1 MASTKIR
8 IAPLRRYMT
17 VALSI
22 LAGICLAT
30 PSPASS
36 KKVYLKIG
44 GTLSIQ
50 PMNARIRLFKNTSA
64 QPASPPTCVKLT
76 KSWNGNKTVFDA
88 YPPQDLWVRDNML
101 GEWRSDLCEV
111 KMFELKLPIPTKLDT
126 IKVGGGQGKNAREF
140 VTSSTYE
147 KWKSGALQEKTEWTD
162 DTISKW
168 LSYATGLQV
177 GATPT
182 SLKKGASTKAVV
194 KRFPL
199 EDTGNGNDR
208 LYIAASTYVPG
219 KWYAI
224 WYHVVGGNKDKND
237 KSLDASIAS
246 LAFSTPSRVKKTVS
260 KERVLTKGGSTS
272 TAERS
277 EKYKEN
283 RERVINAIKSMKNWW
298 YFETTNFIL
307 AADIKNKRTARDLAD
322 ALERCRSV
330 FEKFY
335 PPAKPFD
342 AACVAKMFQT
352 RDEYLAYVGEDL
364 KWTGGVWMSSKKELV
379 VSPMDW
385 GTRSDRRKMMM
396 KTTNHESFHMY
407 IHFACGERETAVWF
421 NEGNATFF
429 EGLEF
434 RGKNAHINATY
445 RLEKMRE
452 IAPHADIKQL
462 LDMSYE
468 TFYGTNKDENYALGW
483 GLIFFLRKGAPV
495 MKEKNSYSEIPGKYY
510 QAMLDCKN
518 GKKATKIAWEGVDVD
533 KFERDFRKFW
543 SSNSLI
549 RKAER
554 YNAIPNIPQKGK

>member
-1 MASTKIR
+1 MAPTKTR
-8 IAPLRRYMT
+8 IAPPRPHLT
-17 VALSI
+17 VASAVLV
-22 LAGICLAT
+22 GICLAT
-30 PSPASS
+30 ASLASS
-36 KKVYLKIG
+36 KKVYLKLG
-44 GTLSIQ
+44 GTLSLQ
-50 PMNARIRLFKNTSA
+50 PMNAKIRLFKNISA

-76 KSWNGNKTVFDA
+76 RSFNGNETVFDA
-88 YPPQDLWVRDNML
+88 YPPQDLWIRDNML

-111 KMFELKLPIPTKLDT
+111 KIFELKLPTPTTLST
-126 IKVGGGQGKNAREF
+126 IKLGGEQGKKVRKF
-140 VTSSTYE
+140 VLSAIYE
-147 KWKSGALQEKTEWTD
+147 KWKSSALQEKIEWTD
-162 DTISKW
+162 ETISKW

-177 GATPT
+177 GTTPT
-182 SLKKGASTKAVV
+182 PLKKSASTKAVV
-194 KRFPL
+194 KRFPI
-199 EDTGNGNDR
+199 EDTGNGDDR
-208 LYIAASTYVPG
+208 LYIVASSYAPG

-224 WYHVVGGNKDKND
+224 WYHVLDGNKDKND
-237 KSLDASIAS
+237 KSLDTSIAS
-246 LAFSTPSRVKKTVS
+246 LTFSPPSHVKKPVS
-260 KERVLTKGGSTS
+260 KERILTRGESAPTV
-272 TAERS
+272 ERS
-277 EKYKEN
+277 AKYEKS
-283 RERVINAIKSMKNWW
+283 REQVINAIKSMKNWW

-352 RDEYLAYVGEDL
+352 RDEYVAYVGKALE
-364 KWTGGVWMSSKKELV
+364 WTGGVWMPSKKELV
-379 VSPMDW
+379 VSPMNW
-385 GTRSDRRKMMM
+385 GTRSDQRRMMVD
-396 KTTNHESFHMY
+396 TTNHESFHMFIY
-407 IHFACGERETAVWF
+407 FACGEKQTAVWF

-445 RLEKMRE
+445 RLEEMRK
-452 IAPHADIKQL
+452 IAPYADIKQL

-468 TFYGTNKDENYALGW
+468 TFYGSNKKENYALGW

-510 QAMLDCKN
+510 QAMLDCGN
-518 GKKATKIAWEGVDVD
+518 GKKATEIAWEGVDME

-543 SSNSLI
+543 SNSSLI

-554 YNAIPNIPQKGK
+554 FNSIPSAKPKK